1 MVEHNCTIFLLFVF
15 VKQIIKVVASLP
27 DDEEPSCLIY
37 TSDLTPFLE
46 YAAGRGA
53 KERLSLLA
61 NQVKAKPKDAE
72 DNSASK
78 HIAL

>member
-1 MVEHNCTIFLLFVF
+1 MVKHNCTIFLLFVF

-61 NQVKAKPKDAE
+61 NQVSNAKLKDA
-72 DNSASK
+72 
-78 HIAL
+78 